1 MKEVIVVVEG
11 GAVVGIYADAEDL
24 TATVLDTDTDDGE
37 REAEIK
43 KEEVR
48 ELEQRIAAGEL
59 HQIG

>member
-11 GAVVGIYADAEDL
+11 GTVMGIYANTEDL

-43 KEEVR
+43 EEVR
-48 ELEQRIAAGEL
+48 ELERRVATGEMC
-59 HQIG
+59 QI